1 MVWWLYSSQRYGPI
15 VNCTSS
21 GKPLAY
27 CTSFG
32 IQMDLPIFYAVMYF
46 YLSFMCIIT
55 KTTGGLTT
63 STRQQQQKEL
73 YFFFLLLLFFK
84 GCELKEIES
93 SSRFCGCPVAL
104 LAVSSSQHHMIHVFQ
119 RVCDTS
125 GYHRWCWPKLFNQ
138 EEKPVFLPLHLLN
151 QWNKKMSM

>member
-73 YFFFLLLLFFK
+73 YFFF
-84 GCELKEIES
+84 S
-93 SSRFCGCPVAL
+93 SSSFL
-104 LAVSSSQHHMIHVFQ
+104 Q
-119 RVCDTS
+119 RM
-125 GYHRWCWPKLFNQ
+125 
-138 EEKPVFLPLHLLN
+138 
-151 QWNKKMSM
+151 WNKRNWVIFPILWMSRCFAGGVLIPTSHDSRFSEGVWYFWLSPLVLAKAF